1 MEALQR
7 NFVFKGIPDHLLLE
21 VRGVMLLV
29 KKEDIGC
36 CCCCCWVIKG

>member
-21 VRGVMLLV
+21 VRMMNIIDCKPIVAAAACV
-29 KKEDIGC
+29 F
-36 CCCCCWVIKG
+36 V